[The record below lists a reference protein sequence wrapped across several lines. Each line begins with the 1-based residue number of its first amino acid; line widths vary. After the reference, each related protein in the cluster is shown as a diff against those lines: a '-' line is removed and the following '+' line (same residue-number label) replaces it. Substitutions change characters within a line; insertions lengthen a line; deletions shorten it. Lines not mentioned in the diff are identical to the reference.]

1 MVGVGVDCTF
11 SFLRGRHA
19 QLMGIPMAFFFV
31 GVDDDR
37 EESVKEIRK
46 FKKSRKQK
54 KATVMCDG

>member
-1 MVGVGVDCTF
+1 
-11 SFLRGRHA
+11 
-19 QLMGIPMAFFFV
+19 MGIPMAFFFV